1 MFKVA
6 NNKIDISHVRKRSLG
21 FGRNDL
27 GENSCSFIWK
37 ESIED
42 FLAKTESIIN
52 DFIMECHIDDK
63 NQEEPDILFLYELNY
78 PFIRDLLKNQPSYF
92 LELVSEYASLL
103 VLNPFFDTPYIGKKD
118 DIKFRFIINQI
129 DKVYFD
135 DDTIVFEGKGWFSNR
150 D

>member
-27 GENSCSFIWK
+27 GENSRGFIWK
-37 ESIED
+37 EDIED

-63 NQEEPDILFLYELNY
+63 SQEEPDILFLHELNY
-78 PFIRDLLKNQPSYF
+78 PSIRDLLKEQPSYF

-103 VLNPFFDTPYIGKKD
+103 VLPLFFDTPYIGKKD
-118 DIKFRFIINQI
+118 DAKSEFTINLI
-129 DKVYFD
+129 DEVYFEN
-135 DDTIVFEGKGWFSNR
+135 DTIVFEGKGWFSNR
-150 D
+150 V

>member
-37 ESIED
+37 ESIEN

-103 VLNPFFDTPYIGKKD
+103 VLTPFFDTPYIGKKD

>member
-27 GENSCSFIWK
+27 GENSCGFIWK

-42 FLAKTESIIN
+42 FLARTESIIN
-52 DFIMECHIDDK
+52 DFIMDCHIDDK
-63 NQEEPDILFLYELNY
+63 NQEQPDILFLYELNY
-78 PFIRDLLKNQPSYF
+78 PFIRVLLEEQPSYF

-103 VLNPFFDTPYIGKKD
+103 VLTPFYDTPYIGKKD
-118 DIKFRFIINQI
+118 DIKSGFTINQI
-129 DKVYFD
+129 DQVYFD
-135 DDTIVFEGKGWFSNR
+135 DDTIVFEGKGWFYNR